1 MAKNKKSC
9 NTETPISEEKTT
21 KSSYSENPN
30 NSEKILKA
38 IKECD
43 FCVSQAI
50 ISAKVGGKN
59 IEELLV
65 AIKSN
70 LENIKKSLFF

>member
-1 MAKNKKSC
+1 VYNE
-9 NTETPISEEKTT
+9 NTRNP
-21 KSSYSENPN
+21 SYSENPN

-50 ISAKVGGKN
+50 LSAKVGGKN
-59 IEELLV
+59 IEELLMAV
-65 AIKSN
+65 KCN